1 MTKRKSPDLA
11 PEQQSLNDVLE
22 EFRQLDAAG
31 PGQNAA
37 IFSAG
42 ARAEHVDSGLSQL
55 IC

>member
-1 MTKRKSPDLA
+1 MTKRKSADLA

-37 IFSAG
+37 FSTPELAQSMWIPD
-42 ARAEHVDSGLSQL
+42 RVS
-55 IC
+55 